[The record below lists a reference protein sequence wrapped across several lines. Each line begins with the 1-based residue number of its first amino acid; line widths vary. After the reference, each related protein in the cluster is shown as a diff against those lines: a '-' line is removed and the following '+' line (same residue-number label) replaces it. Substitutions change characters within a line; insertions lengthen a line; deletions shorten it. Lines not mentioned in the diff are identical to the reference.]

1 VFRPPDNNKRKKERP
16 PDMAITR
23 SDEVTAGM
31 SMPVAGLVPRAD
43 GTEPADLVVRNA
55 RVFTGDPRRPAAS
68 AVAIGGGRILNVSD
82 DHGVARHVA
91 PSTRVVDVAG
101 RRVIPG
107 LIDSHMH
114 VIRTGL
120 HYLLELRW
128 DGVRSLAQALWML
141 REQAART
148 PPGQWVRVVGGWSK
162 DQFAEQRLPTV
173 SELNAAAPDTPVM
186 ITHLYQSVLLNRAA
200 VTAAG
205 LTRDT
210 PEVPGGQIVRDHAGN
225 PTGMLLAAPAAGLLY
240 ATIGKAPVLDPA
252 GQVESTRRWLAELNR
267 FGLTSAIDAAGGFQS
282 FPEHYAAVQALAEAG
297 ELSVRLAYHLFPQI
311 PRQELDDIRRWI
323 ATLRPGEGDDWLRLN
338 GAGESLAWSLVD
350 FENFAEPRPELPDRA
365 AADLEAAARLLIE
378 NGWGFRLHATYDQ
391 TIRMDLEVFEK
402 IGREGEFPRGVRWI
416 LDHAETISPE
426 SIDRVAALG
435 GAISVQHRMVYQG
448 RAFAERYGPAAA
460 AAAPPIRAML
470 DRGLTVAAGT
480 DAPRVST
487 YNPWV
492 ALEWLVRGRT
502 IGGLQLYGP
511 GNLVDRETA
520 LAMYTTAGA
529 QLTGEAG
536 AKGILAEGYL
546 ADLAVLSEDYF
557 TVPAGDISRIES
569 VLTVTGG
576 KIVHAAADYEGL
588 AAPPPPIE
596 PTWSPVAR
604 YGGYHQPSWPA
615 RHSGADHAGTI
626 AEAAA
631 DSEEQRHWRTARGLA
646 PEAATGRQRED
657 SCAPW

>member
-1 VFRPPDNNKRKKERP
+1 
-16 PDMAITR
+16 MAMTE
-23 SDEVTAGM
+23 SEGVTAGT
-31 SMPVAGLVPRAD
+31 SMPVAGLVPQAD
-43 GTEPADLVVRNA
+43 SNEPADLVVRNA

-68 AVAIGGGRILNVSD
+68 AVAIRAGRILNVSD

-91 PSTRVVDVAG
+91 PSTRVVDAVG

-107 LIDSHMH
+107 LVDSHMH

-128 DGVRSLAQALWML
+128 DGVRSLRQALWML

-148 PPGQWVRVVGGWSK
+148 PEGQWVRVVGGWCK
-162 DQFAEQRLPTV
+162 DQFAEQRLPTI

-186 ITHLYQSVLLNRAA
+186 VTHLYQCVLLNRAA
-200 VTAAG
+200 VAAAG
-205 LTRDT
+205 LTRES
-210 PEVPGGQIVRDHAGN
+210 PEVPGGQIVRDHAGE
-225 PTGMLLAAPAAGLLY
+225 PTGVLLAAPAAGLLY
-240 ATIGKAPVLDPA
+240 ATIGKAPVLDVA
-252 GQVESTRRWLAELNR
+252 GQAESTRRWLAELNR

-282 FPEHYAAVQALAEAG
+282 FPEHYAAVTALAGAG
-297 ELSVRLAYHLFPQI
+297 ELSVRLAYHLFPQV
-311 PRQELDDIRRWI
+311 PGQELDDIRRWI
-323 ATLRPGEGDDWLRLN
+323 ATVRPGEGDEWLRLN
-338 GAGESLAWSLVD
+338 GAGENLAWSPAD
-350 FENFAEPRPELPDRA
+350 FENFAEPRPELSDRA
-365 AADLEAAARLLIE
+365 AGDLEAAARLLIE

-391 TIRMDLEVFEK
+391 TIRMDLGVFEK
-402 IGREGEFPRGVRWI
+402 IGRDGGFPNGLRWI

-448 RAFAERYGPAAA
+448 QAFADRYGAHAA

-470 DRGLTVAAGT
+470 DRGLTVGAGT

-511 GNLVDRETA
+511 DNLVDRETA
-520 LAMYTTAGA
+520 LRMYTTAGA
-529 QLTGEAG
+529 ELTGEAG

-546 ADLAVLSEDYF
+546 ADLAILSDDYF
-557 TVPAGDISRIES
+557 TVPACDISRIES
-569 VLTVTGG
+569 VLTVVGG

-588 AAPPPPIE
+588 TAPLPPIN
-596 PTWSPVAR
+596 PAWSPVAH
-604 YGGYHQPSWPA
+604 YGGYHQPPQPA
-615 RHSGADHAGTI
+615 RQPGAQQASTI
-626 AEAAA
+626 IDAAA
-631 DSEEQRHWRTARGLA
+631 DSEEQRKWRVARGLV
-646 PEAATGRQRED
+646 PIVDWGGQGDD
-657 SCAPW
+657 SCPPW

>member
-1 VFRPPDNNKRKKERP
+1 
-16 PDMAITR
+16 
-23 SDEVTAGM
+23 M

-43 GTEPADLVVRNA
+43 GAEQADLVVRNA

-68 AVAIGGGRILNVSD
+68 AVAIGGGRILTVSD

-91 PSTRVVDVAG
+91 PSTRVVDAVG

-107 LIDSHMH
+107 LVDSHMH

-120 HYLLELRW
+120 AYLLELRW
-128 DGVRSLAQALWML
+128 DGVRSLREALAML

-162 DQFAEQRLPTV
+162 DQFAEQRLPTI

-186 ITHLYQSVLLNRAA
+186 VTHLYQSVLLNRAA
-200 VTAAG
+200 VAAAG

-225 PTGMLLAAPAAGLLY
+225 PTGVLLAAPAAGLLY
-240 ATIGKAPVLDPA
+240 ATIGKAPALDPA

-282 FPEHYAAVQALAEAG
+282 FPEHYAAVRALAEAG
-297 ELSVRLAYHLFPQI
+297 ELSVRLAYHLYPQV
-311 PRQELDDIRRWI
+311 PGQELDDIRRWI
-323 ATLRPGEGDDWLRLN
+323 ATVRPGEGDDWLRLN
-338 GAGESLAWSLVD
+338 GAGEGLAWSLLD
-350 FENFAEPRPELPDRA
+350 FENFAEPRPELADSA
-365 AADLEAAARLLIE
+365 AADLEAAARLLTE
-378 NGWGFRLHATYDQ
+378 NGWGFRLHATYDE
-391 TIRMDLEVFEK
+391 TIRLFLDVFEK
-402 IGREGEFPRGVRWI
+402 IGRDGGFPDGVRWI

-426 SIDRVAALG
+426 SIDRVAGLG
-435 GAISVQHRMVYQG
+435 GAISVQHRMAYQG

-460 AAAPPIRAML
+460 AVAPPIRAML
-470 DRGLTVAAGT
+470 DRGLTVGAGT

-502 IGGLQLYGP
+502 IGGLPLYGP

-529 QLTGEAG
+529 ELTGEADT
-536 AKGILAEGYL
+536 KGVLAEGYL
-546 ADLAVLSEDYF
+546 ADLAVLSDDYF
-557 TVPAGDISRIES
+557 TVPAEDISRIES
-569 VLTVTGG
+569 VLTVAGG

-588 AAPPPPIE
+588 TAPLPPIL
-596 PTWSPVAR
+596 PAWSPVAH
-604 YGGYHQPSWPA
+604 YGAYHQPA
-615 RHSGADHAGTI
+615 RPGTAQASTI

-631 DSEEQRHWRTARGLA
+631 DSEEQRQWRAAHGLGQ
-646 PEAATGRQRED
+646 EAATGRQHED
-657 SCAPW
+657 PCPPR